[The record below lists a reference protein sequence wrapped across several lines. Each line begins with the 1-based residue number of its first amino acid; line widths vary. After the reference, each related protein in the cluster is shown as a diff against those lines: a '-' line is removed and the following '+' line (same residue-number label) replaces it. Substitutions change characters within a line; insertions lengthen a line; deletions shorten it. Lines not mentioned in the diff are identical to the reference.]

1 MVSVSN
7 ERMATDE
14 RPARESRTAGTGAA
28 GAAGAVGAAGAP
40 AGKPAATADVTAAV
54 EVEHKFET
62 PAGFTLPDL
71 AGLPGVASVAAPLAE
86 SLDATYFDSQ
96 DLRLALARNTLR
108 RRTGGH
114 DAGWHLKQPR
124 TDGARDELHV
134 PLGRSTRTVPAQ
146 LRTLVE
152 VHLRGAALV
161 PVVRLTTART
171 VYRLLA
177 ASGEVLAEIAVDDV
191 SAAAPSAR
199 GRSVTTTSWHEVE
212 VELVGGDARLLK
224 AVGKRLRAAGAVRSA
239 SPSKLSR
246 ALGDRL
252 GDRLAARP
260 APVQLPQGSGAA
272 VIHAYLTEQVA
283 HLTVH
288 DPLVRTDQE
297 DAVHQMRVA
306 SRRLRS
312 LLGTFRPLFDRAVT
326 DPLRGELAWL
336 GNELGGARDAEVTRD
351 HLLGIA
357 AAEAPELL
365 VGPVLERIRTTLDAR
380 YRSAHDE
387 ALRELSSARYFALL
401 DALDALVAAP
411 PLTEGAQ
418 QGADAVLRPLVR
430 RTWTRTRRLVAA
442 ADSASGPEHDLLLHD
457 VRKSAKRARY
467 AGESLIGAFGKDA
480 KRYAGRMAAIQ
491 EALGDHQDSVVI
503 REQLLEL
510 AAAAAA
516 AGENAFSYGRLHA
529 LEQARADRTEGAFGV
544 AWAQLQDSG
553 DLDWLG

>member
-1 MVSVSN
+1 MDSEERDGSVS
-7 ERMATDE
+7 DKG
-14 RPARESRTAGTGAA
+14 GTGGTGGSGAA
-28 GAAGAVGAAGAP
+28 GRLSGPSGGAP
-40 AGKPAATADVTAAV
+40 HRAV
-54 EVEHKFET
+54 EVEHKFEI
-62 PAGFTLPDL
+62 PAGFALPDL
-71 AGLPGVASVAAPLAE
+71 AGLPGVGSVAAPLTE
-86 SLDATYFDSQ
+86 SLDATYFDSP
-96 DLRLALARNTLR
+96 DLRLALARHTLR

-134 PLGRSTRTVPAQ
+134 PLGRSTRAVPPQ

-152 VHLRGAALV
+152 VYLRGAALG
-161 PVVRLTTART
+161 PVVRLTTERT
-171 VYRLLA
+171 VHRLLDA
-177 ASGEVLAEIAVDDV
+177 AGDVLAEIAVDDV
-191 SAAAPSAR
+191 SAATPSAR
-199 GRSVTTTSWHEVE
+199 GRAVTTSSWHEVE
-212 VELVGGDARLLK
+212 VELVVGDAKLLK
-224 AVGKRLRAAGAVRSA
+224 AVGKRLRAAGATRSA

-252 GDRLAARP
+252 VERLAARP
-260 APVQLPQGSGAA
+260 ALVRPPEGSGAA
-272 VIHAYLTEQVA
+272 VIHAYLSEQVA
-283 HLTVH
+283 HLLEH
-288 DPLVRTDQE
+288 DPLVRLDE
-297 DAVHQMRVA
+297 DDAVHQMRVA
-306 SRRLRS
+306 CRRLRS

-326 DPLRGELAWL
+326 DPIRDELAWL
-336 GNELGGARDAEVTRD
+336 GNELGAARDAEVTRD

-357 AAEAPELL
+357 IAQPAELL

-380 YRSAHDE
+380 YRAAHDE
-387 ALRELSSARYFALL
+387 ALRELGSPRYFALL
-401 DALDALVAAP
+401 DTLDQLVAAP
-411 PLTEGAQ
+411 PLTEAAAQ
-418 QGADAVLRPLVR
+418 DADEALRPLVR

-442 ADSASGPEHDLLLHD
+442 ADTASGAEHDLLLHD

-467 AGESLIGAFGKDA
+467 AGDALVDAFGKDA

-544 AWAQLQDSG
+544 AWAQLLDSG
-553 DLDWLG
+553 DLEWLG